1 MESEIKIKL
10 TNLGWAGIS
19 LIAAGVALTW
29 IGAAVIDWNTAIAN
43 QWWDLGNVA
52 LRTGVLVAVVGI
64 FTRLAGKWLTFE
76 VKPQRKIEAQR
87 KGA

>member
-1 MESEIKIKL
+1 MEAETKIKL

-29 IGAAVIDWNTAIAN
+29 IGAAVINWNVAVAH
-43 QWWDLGNVA
+43 QWWDLGNIA
-52 LRTGVLVAVVGI
+52 LRTGILVGVVGVL
-64 FTRLAGKWLTFE
+64 TRLAGKWLTLE
-76 VKPQRKIEAQR
+76 VKPQRKMEAQM